1 MLNLKCGL
9 VYGSALAII
18 LATPSIAAQ
27 NSVAID
33 VGHSSVHPGATS
45 AYGKTEFSFNAA
57 LADIISET
65 LAAKAVTVMLIG
77 HDGKMTDL
85 PKRTELAN
93 AAKTA
98 FFLSIHHDSVQSQ
111 YLTAWQ
117 WHGKNLKHSDY
128 ASGFSLFVS
137 RKNPQLAA
145 SLQCATS
152 LGKALKQQGLHPSQH
167 HAEAIEGES
176 KTWADQENG
185 VFYYDN
191 LVVLKTA
198 AMPAVLLEAAVIANR
213 HDEEKVQTPQER
225 RRIAT
230 AVAQGLLAC
239 GAINPMSPL

>member
-9 VYGSALAII
+9 VYSVPLAII
-18 LATPSIAAQ
+18 LATPAIAAQ
-27 NSVAID
+27 NSVTVD
-33 VGHSSVHPGATS
+33 VGHSNINPGATS

-57 LADIISET
+57 LAGTISET
-65 LAAKAVTVMLIG
+65 LAAKSVTVLLIG

-111 YLTAWQ
+111 YLTSWQ
-117 WHGKNLKHSDY
+117 WQGKNLMHSAH
-128 ASGFSLFVS
+128 ASGFSLFIS
-137 RKNPQLAA
+137 RKNPYLAA
-145 SLQCATS
+145 SLKCATA

-167 HAEAIEGES
+167 HAEAIAGEN

-213 HDEEKVQTPQER
+213 HDEENVQTPQER
-225 RRIAT
+225 LRIAT

-239 GAINPMSPL
+239 DAINNKVPL